1 MKEVIHQDTIYS
13 EETVQRIT
21 DLRHERWAI
30 LAVMSTHKARQ
41 AGSIFGAKEMT
52 RFEKRLQSV
61 HKELYDITQNEIY
74 NVR

>member
-30 LAVMSTHKARQ
+30 LAVMSPHKARQ
-41 AGSIFGAKEMT
+41 AGSIFGANEIT
-52 RFEKRLQSV
+52 RLEARLQEV
-61 HKELYDITQNEIY
+61 KAELFHLTQTPQYTE
-74 NVR
+74 

>member
-41 AGSIFGAKEMT
+41 DGTIFTAKEMT
-52 RFEKRLQSV
+52 RMEQRLSIVKAELFEL
-61 HKELYDITQNEIY
+61 TQNAIY
-74 NVR
+74 ND

>member
-1 MKEVIHQDTIYS
+1 MKEILHQDTIYS

-41 AGSIFGAKEMT
+41 DGTIFTAKEMT
-52 RFEKRLQSV
+52 RMEQRLSIVKAELFEL
-61 HKELYDITQNEIY
+61 TQNAIY
-74 NVR
+74 ND

>member
-1 MKEVIHQDTIYS
+1 MKEVLHQDTIYS

-41 AGSIFGAKEMT
+41 DGTIFTAQEMKRMEQRLSIVKAEL
-52 RFEKRLQSV
+52 FEL
-61 HKELYDITQNEIY
+61 TQNAIY
-74 NVR
+74 ND

>member
-1 MKEVIHQDTIYS
+1 MKEVLHQDTIYS

-52 RFEKRLQSV
+52 RMEARLQEV
-61 HKELYDITQNEIY
+61 KAELFELTQNPIY
-74 NVR
+74 NG

>member
-13 EETVQRIT
+13 EETVQKIT

-41 AGSIFGAKEMT
+41 DGTIFTAKEMT
-52 RFEKRLQSV
+52 RMEQRLSIV
-61 HKELYDITQNEIY
+61 KAELFKLTQNAIY
-74 NVR
+74 ND